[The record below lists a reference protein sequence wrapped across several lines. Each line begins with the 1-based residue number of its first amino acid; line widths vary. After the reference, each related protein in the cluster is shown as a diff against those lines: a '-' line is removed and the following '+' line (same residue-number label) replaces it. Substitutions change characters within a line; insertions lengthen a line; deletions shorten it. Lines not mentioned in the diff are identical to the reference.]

1 MPEVTV
7 IALPPSI
14 RAAAATRASRNL
26 PLGLL
31 PPRFMTAGSPFSARN
46 SRAACRKVRNSEPEN
61 DLSGYGSGINGPGES
76 KSLLRS
82 LAVLAQRIVRR
93 WIVVAFAVTVAV
105 IAGIFSYVA
114 ASSSDSGPRA
124 VTADEASRLAI
135 ARFRNYQK
143 QGRAVTI
150 SVPGAAGELVITGSA
165 DYRAKSGYGVLK
177 GKGRNDSGNG
187 LIRWNAT
194 RVELRPLPVVPDL
207 PPANPPADGWVGR
220 PLNPEAGTLD
230 RALAILLGL
239 GSDRPDNAQ
248 LLPQNGAERV
258 AADQVNGHAV
268 DVFTGPDSRE
278 RPGSAESVR
287 YWLDGDGVMY
297 RVRTSVPGEK
307 NPVVIDFDTHEFIAV
322 PSGR

>member
-1 MPEVTV
+1 MLAKR
-7 IALPPSI
+7 IA
-14 RAAAATRASRNL
+14 
-26 PLGLL
+26 
-31 PPRFMTAGSPFSARN
+31 
-46 SRAACRKVRNSEPEN
+46 
-61 DLSGYGSGINGPGES
+61 
-76 KSLLRS
+76 
-82 LAVLAQRIVRR
+82 RR
-93 WIVVAFAVTVAV
+93 WIVVALAVTVV
-105 IAGIFSYVA
+105 LGAGIFSYVA
-114 ASSSDSGPRA
+114 ASSPGSGPRA

-165 DYRAKSGYGVLK
+165 DYRAKTGYGVLK

-187 LIRWNAT
+187 LIRWTAT
-194 RVELRPLPVVPDL
+194 RVELRPLSAVPGL
-207 PPANPPADGWVGR
+207 PPANPPADGWFGR
-220 PLNPEAGTLD
+220 PLNPAAGPLD
-230 RALAILLGL
+230 RSLAILLGL

-248 LLPQNGAERV
+248 LLPQNGAEWVGSDR
-258 AADQVNGHAV
+258 VNGHAV

-297 RVRTSVPGEK
+297 RMRASVPGET

-322 PSGR
+322 PAGN